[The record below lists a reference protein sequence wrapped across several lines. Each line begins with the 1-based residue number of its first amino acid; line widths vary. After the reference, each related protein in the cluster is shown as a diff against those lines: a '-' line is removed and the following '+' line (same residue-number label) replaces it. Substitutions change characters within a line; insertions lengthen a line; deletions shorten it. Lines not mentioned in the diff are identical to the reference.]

1 MNKIKRK
8 IHSLGLRLGWKFYKW
23 NTEKY
28 WEADDKL
35 NNSRP

>member
-8 IHSLGLRLGWKFYKW
+8 IHSLGLRLGWSFYKW